1 MAPRIGPQSS
11 CGGPGGARHSGL
23 AMGVQEMERRAAK
36 LRFMLC
42 GLEYVDLAIVDV
54 VAAKLM
60 QERRNAADD

>member
-1 MAPRIGPQSS
+1 
-11 CGGPGGARHSGL
+11 
-23 AMGVQEMERRAAK
+23 MGVQEMERRAAK